1 MALWERHLPSGL
13 GLQGGCGQSAPLW
26 PVGSV
31 EPSPQGWQKPGTEN
45 QQSPA
50 STSFSSISWLSGS
63 IQKARQGPLPVQKLL
78 EGTHLCN
85 GPIFQHY
92 DPISLG
98 QDVERMGDENPCLG
112 RKGWNLHSCA

>member
-1 MALWERHLPSGL
+1 MGEA
-13 GLQGGCGQSAPLW
+13 SAPRPGPAGRAWPECPTGQWDLW
-26 PVGSV
+26 NLLPEGDRSQAQ
-31 EPSPQGWQKPGTEN
+31 S
-45 QQSPA
+45 SPA

-85 GPIFQHY
+85 GPIFQHH

-98 QDVERMGDENPCLG
+98 QDVERVGDENPCLG